1 MYYEGG
7 FRLNIAE
14 RLAYNRRYSPQ
25 LNPLLFSDGELKPEI
40 REKILQIV
48 DAFLEYT
55 QVSINIID
63 VRLVGSNASYNYNE
77 YSDLD
82 IHIVTDLSQISDPET
97 IARLYF
103 DSIKKNFKD
112 SYDIKIKGIEVEL
125 YVEDINTTSITNGI
139 YSVTQSRWIKEPVQS
154 VDPTS
159 EEIASAEQIEDNIFD
174 SIERAESVEELQT
187 ILDNIY
193 LMRKDSLS
201 TVGETGAG
209 NLAFKSLRNKG
220 VLDKIKDVLRD
231 AASKELSLES
241 KKIQEDT
248 TPLKTLRGSIIKRS
262 SRYGVGKEMGSQI
275 YFHKDY
281 VDMVCPH
288 LYSLASD
295 IFEENY
301 PTVQYNCL
309 MYDRKN
315 PNVLRFDEASDF
327 DTAREPSPG
336 NMYSVDTSTG
346 YITKR
351 FSPQI
356 WHHKWLWVLDDYKG
370 FNVQESYEWSK
381 KWLEK

>member
-14 RLAYNRRYSPQ
+14 RLAYNRRYSPK

-40 REKILQIV
+40 RKKILQIV

-241 KKIQEDT
+241 KKI
-248 TPLKTLRGSIIKRS
+248 
-262 SRYGVGKEMGSQI
+262 
-275 YFHKDY
+275 
-281 VDMVCPH
+281 
-288 LYSLASD
+288 
-295 IFEENY
+295 
-301 PTVQYNCL
+301 
-309 MYDRKN
+309 
-315 PNVLRFDEASDF
+315 
-327 DTAREPSPG
+327 
-336 NMYSVDTSTG
+336 
-346 YITKR
+346 
-351 FSPQI
+351 
-356 WHHKWLWVLDDYKG
+356 
-370 FNVQESYEWSK
+370 
-381 KWLEK
+381 